1 MADFRKIKDTESD
14 EIILKLIAKDDS
26 RESGFR
32 LLIRKYQERMY
43 YHIRNLLK
51 THENTDDVLQ
61 NVFIKVI
68 KHVKD
73 FEGKSSLYTWLFRI
87 ATNESLNFLE
97 TQNRQLSHLKAW
109 RENNHSKYGESQDWD
124 EDQKVNQVE
133 KAIRSLPDK
142 QRLVFHLRYYEEM
155 PYEQISEITGT
166 TTGALKA
173 SYHHAVKK
181 IESFILEEV

>member
-1 MADFRKIKDTESD
+1 MADFIHNNEAENDD
-14 EIILKLIAKDDS
+14 VILQLIAVDDT

-32 LLIRKYQERMY
+32 LLIRKYQQRLY
-43 YHIRNLLK
+43 YHIRNLVK
-51 THENTDDVLQ
+51 THENVDDVLQ

-73 FEGKSSLYTWLFRI
+73 FERKSSLYTWLFRI

-97 TQNRQLSHLKAW
+97 NQNRQSANLKTW
-109 RENNHSKYGESQDWD
+109 NENQPDHESENQAWD
-124 EDQKVNQVE
+124 EDEMLSQVE
-133 KAIRSLPDK
+133 KAILSLPDK

-155 PYEQISEITGT
+155 PYEQIADITGT
-166 TTGALKA
+166 STGALKA

-181 IESFILEEV
+181 IESFILQQV